1 MSEYHKQT
9 TVFNDEESLVNALV
23 DVGYD
28 RSVIEVHKN
37 AVPLVDYVGR
47 QTRYTDK
54 VNGDRANVIIRR
66 NNIGYGSANDLGFK
80 FNEETKTYDAFI
92 SQYDSSAAHWGIGG
106 TRFKKLK
113 AAYAEHRGIKQ
124 AKSMGFKFL
133 GKQVVN
139 GKVQLKFVDPRVR

>member
-23 DVGYD
+23 DVGYA
-28 RSVIEVHKN
+28 RNVIEVHKD

-92 SQYDSSAAHWGIGG
+92 SQYDSSSSHWGVGG

-113 AAYAEHRGIKQ
+113 AAYAEHRGIRQ
-124 AKSMGFKFL
+124 AQSMGFKFL
-133 GKQVVN
+133 GKQVVTRT
-139 GKVQLKFVDPRVR
+139 QHLQFL